1 MALCMYVCMCIYTQN
16 NKQQKHVTSSMAS
29 FWQLCSKYIF
39 KKNEKN
45 MLLCI
50 RSTKTIALIR
60 SMHIVFRFPFSLIKC
75 KFEFHQL
82 TNLFPEICKFRISK
96 KSNIQIIY
104 ELWSHNKWNKVCLSV
119 SVLQLNRFILKI
131 KFYFWGTQKWRS
143 SCCFCYRAPLKY
155 YVFIR
160 KLLVSTADSSFEHQQ
175 QQQLWQQR
183 GKMMIVLTHFFLI
196 LDSYTTTKK

>member
-1 MALCMYVCMCIYTQN
+1 MYVCMCIYTQN

-60 SMHIVFRFPFSLIKC
+60 SMHIVFRFPFSLIKF

-131 KFYFWGTQKWRS
+131 KFYFWGDT
-143 SCCFCYRAPLKY
+143 
-155 YVFIR
+155 
-160 KLLVSTADSSFEHQQ
+160 
-175 QQQLWQQR
+175 
-183 GKMMIVLTHFFLI
+183 KMT
-196 LDSYTTTKK
+196 

>member
-1 MALCMYVCMCIYTQN
+1 MENVFIFSLTNILFWLIFMALCMYVCMCIYTQN

-60 SMHIVFRFPFSLIKC
+60 SMHIVFRFPFSLIKF

-96 KSNIQIIY
+96 KIQY
-104 ELWSHNKWNKVCLSV
+104 TNNLWAVITQQMKQGVSVCLS
-119 SVLQLNRFILKI
+119 SAI
-131 KFYFWGTQKWRS
+131 
-143 SCCFCYRAPLKY
+143 
-155 YVFIR
+155 
-160 KLLVSTADSSFEHQQ
+160 E
-175 QQQLWQQR
+175 
-183 GKMMIVLTHFFLI
+183 
-196 LDSYTTTKK
+196 